1 MNIIDAAMLGR
12 DRLID
17 LAKRDSLDAR
27 FLWLALKGAS
37 RYVSAV
43 VGGDVCCDND
53 AALRALTCA
62 SCPMLDRAKTSR
74 PDVTAGYCGTGEVAG
89 QSCGCLVTLTVGLTT
104 RPAGKTIVNSE
115 ACPQG
120 KW

>member
-1 MNIIDAAMLGR
+1 MSI
-12 DRLID
+12 
-17 LAKRDSLDAR
+17 
-27 FLWLALKGAS
+27 GAS
-37 RYVSAV
+37 GLG
-43 VGGDVCCDND
+43 VG
-53 AALRALTCA
+53 TY
-62 SCPMLDRAKTSR
+62 
-74 PDVTAGYCGTGEVAG
+74 VTAGYCGTGEVAG